1 MMLWGLERPR
11 GRCIKMWKQVSCPH
25 GCEFK
30 AFWNADCRSKRSK
43 AAMMAATVVVAA
55 ATAAAAAVTVAATA
69 VAMAGVAMVVEVDT
83 SNSRGIESRLKCRTQ
98 HGDKKGDAGTKKL
111 QIHWHI
117 SMASMAKKKVSHILL
132 SPIWVCRWI
141 EDDLCVIADGI
152 TCFKYT
158 ETGPWPL
165 ENCEGMGKSMGFS
178 DERGSAIFCHDFSIL
193 FVWLDLW
200 SRNEI
205 YPKHMRISHNFA

>member
-1 MMLWGLERPR
+1 M
-11 GRCIKMWKQVSCPH
+11 PH
-25 GCEFK
+25 AARWQKRRRRHEEI
-30 AFWNADCRSKRSK
+30 AD
-43 AAMMAATVVVAA
+43 TL
-55 ATAAAAAVTVAATA
+55 TYIY
-69 VAMAGVAMVVEVDT
+69 
-83 SNSRGIESRLKCRTQ
+83 GIYGQ
-98 HGDKKGDAGTKKL
+98 
-111 QIHWHI
+111 
-117 SMASMAKKKVSHILL
+117 KKVSHILL